1 MPFTLEIVTPERL
14 AWKGEASA
22 LVLPTIDGEVGI
34 LPKHEPY
41 VTVLGAGEGR
51 ITALDGSMEYIAIIG
66 GFVQVRPDRV
76 VVLAESADLS
86 GELDTAAI
94 EKAKIAAEA
103 AISGAGTQDPASLAT
118 ARASLSR
125 ALLHLRVAERR
136 RKR

>member
-1 MPFTLEIVTPERL
+1 
-14 AWKGEASA
+14 
-22 LVLPTIDGEVGI
+22 
-34 LPKHEPY
+34 
-41 VTVLGAGEGR
+41 VLGAGEGR
-51 ITALDGSMEYIAIIG
+51 ITALDGSIEYIAIIG

-86 GELDTAAI
+86 GELDTAAV
-94 EKAKIAAEA
+94 EKAKAAAEA